1 MTTWS
6 LRSLTCTKGG
16 KGRKRG
22 GEGGREREVE
32 IMTRNGVR
40 RKGSQW
46 GVRWSLNKQLNRVKR
61 VRGSKK

>member
-1 MTTWS
+1 MV
-6 LRSLTCTKGG
+6 LEEFDLH
-16 KGRKRG
+16 KGRKREKERRG
-22 GEGGREREVE
+22 GEREREVE